1 MPVRWRCECH
11 PVSAIYRRI
20 METRPFVFRFHFLE
34 IISSRTEHRERGEEE
49 EEKEAEDGEDGE
61 DE

>member
-1 MPVRWRCECH
+1 
-11 PVSAIYRRI
+11 